1 MMKKAVE
8 SRRWFMRWL
17 VKKKR
22 QIVVLK
28 RLKGRAEMEK
38 TEKPKVERPGIEEKR
53 RQKVLEY
60 TAQQKCR
67 AVLSVWTERRKPGE
81 VCRELGVGWS
91 LLNQWQER
99 AMGGMLM
106 ALGPRISVM
115 ENKVALNS
123 RLAVLLERK
132 SRGGVMKG
140 LERRLAKLQGNPA
153 KQPGKLR
160 ETGAE
165 KLVRLDTEKIWRS
178 LGGIP
183 VEQKERRHK
192 RGLLEENQK
201 LARERALVILQVRSG
216 LLTAKEGA
224 RLLGVSRKTYYE
236 WEEKSL
242 KAMALAL
249 ENHPAGR
256 PPVPVDEEKET
267 LRDRIQE
274 LEKKLYLA
282 EKTIEVKEMLAV
294 YDTFRDK
301 GAKKNRLI
309 GKRR

>member
-1 MMKKAVE
+1 MMKKAVG

-17 VKKKR
+17 PKKKR

-28 RLKGRAEMEK
+28 RLKRRAEMEK

-81 VCRELGVGWS
+81 ICRELGVGWS

-99 AMGGMLM
+99 AMEGMLM
-106 ALGPRISVM
+106 ALQPRISAM
-115 ENKVALNS
+115 EKTVALNS
-123 RLAVLLERK
+123 RLAVLLER
-132 SRGGVMKG
+132 
-140 LERRLAKLQGNPA
+140 RLAKLQGSLVKPQGN
-153 KQPGKLR
+153 LR
-160 ETGAE
+160 EAGAE
-165 KLVRLDTEKIWRS
+165 KSVRHDSEKVWRS
-178 LGGIP
+178 IGRIP
-183 VEQKERRHK
+183 MEQRGRRYKRGWVEQSK
-192 RGLLEENQK
+192 K
-201 LARERALVILQVRSG
+201 LARDRALVILQVRGG

-224 RLLGVSRKTYYE
+224 KLLGVSRKTYYE
-236 WEEKSL
+236 WEERSL

-249 ENHPAGR
+249 ENRPAGR
-256 PPVPVDEEKET
+256 PSVPVDEEKEG
-267 LRDRIQE
+267 LRERIQE

-282 EKTIEVKEMLAV
+282 EKTIEVKELLAA

-301 GAKKNRLI
+301 DTKKNRKI
-309 GKRR
+309 GTRR